1 MRIHLPMPGAWVLS
15 LIWEDPTCL
24 GATKPMCHNYC
35 AQDLQLLKP
44 MYVALVL
51 CNKRSRCNKL
61 AHRH

>member
-1 MRIHLPMPGAWVLS
+1 
-15 LIWEDPTCL
+15 
-24 GATKPMCHNYC
+24 MCHNYC